1 MTTTTKNK
9 EHKEQKEK
17 KDNIFL
23 EILYN
28 ILIQLPIVIITWLFS
43 QFTSEG

>member
-1 MTTTTKNK
+1 MTSAPAKDKRK
-9 EHKEQKEK
+9 EE

-28 ILIQLPIVIITWLFS
+28 VLVQLPAVIIVWIIS
-43 QFTSEG
+43 KFTSD

>member
-1 MTTTTKNK
+1 MTTAPAKDKRK
-9 EHKEQKEK
+9 EE

-28 ILIQLPIVIITWLFS
+28 ILVQAPVMLVAWIIS
-43 QFTSEG
+43 KFTEDV

>member
-1 MTTTTKNK
+1 MTTAPAKDNRK
-9 EHKEQKEK
+9 EE

-28 ILIQLPIVIITWLFS
+28 ILVQLPAMVIVWIIS
-43 QFTSEG
+43 KFTSER